1 MSHALAQLEKK
12 FDQFFA
18 YCEGLRAE
26 NRALR
31 TRVAGLEEECQLL
44 QAKIESA
51 RNRLEVLMDKL
62 PADEAADS

>member
-1 MSHALAQLEKK
+1 MSQPLALLEKK

-31 TRVAGLEEECQLL
+31 TRVAELEGERQVL
-44 QAKIESA
+44 QDKIESA
-51 RNRLEVLMDKL
+51 RSRLETLMNRL
-62 PADEAADS
+62 PADETTAS